1 MATERWRQVEQL
13 CHEALA
19 RPAEERAAFVASA
32 AAGDAGLQ
40 REVESLLAQ
49 EPRAAAF
56 MSSPAVAF
64 VASAVLGQGD
74 GSLVGR
80 RFGSY
85 VLGSR
90 IGAGG
95 MGEVYRAHDDA
106 LGREVAIKVLSPAFS
121 GDADRRARFDREAR
135 LLATLNHPHIGAI
148 YGVEEADGVRALVL
162 ELVEGETL
170 DERMARA
177 LTTSDALAIARQIAL
192 ALEAAHE
199 KGIVHRDLKPANVKI
214 TPDGVVK
221 VLDFGLAKPASADGI
236 GPGLMESREGA
247 ILGTAAYMSPEQ
259 ARGQSV
265 DKRADIWAF
274 GCVLYE
280 MLTGRLAFPG
290 DTASDMIA
298 KILEREP
305 DWSALPVGTPA
316 SVRRLLFRCLVKDPK
331 QRLRDIGDARIEID
345 GMDDVLPKASG
356 ASVAPPG
363 APTARMRWSPW
374 VALAALAAGV
384 AVWEARRPAATQESP
399 LANARFSRFTDWKG
413 TEGAP
418 EISPDGKF
426 VAFQADRDGQF
437 DIWLSQV
444 GSGHFSNLTQGGP
457 PLDPPGSGRLNRT
470 FGFSADG
477 AELWFSAPGDAGN
490 PKMLMPITGGTPRAF
505 LAKGSIAPSWSP
517 DGRRLV
523 YFNNGDGDHLLVA
536 DRAGTDAHPIVL
548 SPKETNDA
556 FFRKGMHNHNPIW
569 SPDGEWIYFVHGL
582 NPTVEMNIWRVRPAG
597 GPAEQLTQRHASVNF
612 LSMLDAR
619 TLLYVARG
627 DDKSGPWLWSL
638 DVPSRV
644 TRRVGTGLEH
654 YSYVSASRDGRRVV
668 ATVSRPV
675 TDLWSAPLLDRLVL
689 DDDVQPYRVPTAR
702 ALAPRF
708 GGTSAFY
715 LAISA
720 RGDGDGLWRL
730 DDGHASEI
738 WNDAEGGLFEPAAAA
753 PDGRRVAV
761 VVRQEGKRHLVMMS
775 ADGTDARTLAASID
789 IQGEA
794 GQGTADWSP
803 DGRWIAAGGVDAKGP
818 GLFKIPVDG
827 GAPVRLIDGQAIN
840 PVWSPD
846 GHLIVYAGP
855 VVGGTAALLG
865 IRPDGVRVELPPVR
879 SGMGG
884 SYRFLPGG
892 TGLVYLP
899 RAQSMDFWLLDLAA
913 RTTRP
918 ITRLSGHGALRTF
931 DITPDGKRIVF
942 DRSRDDSDI
951 VLIDLPK

>member
-1 MATERWRQVEQL
+1 MTPERWRQVEQL

-19 RPAEERAAFVASA
+19 RPTEERAAFVAAA
-32 AAGDAGLQ
+32 AAGDAALQ

-49 EPRAAAF
+49 EPGAARF
-56 MSSPAVAF
+56 MSTPAVAV
-64 VASAVLGQGD
+64 VASAVLPAGR
-74 GSLVGR
+74 STLVGQ

-85 VLGSR
+85 VLLSR
-90 IGAGG
+90 LGAGG

-106 LGREVAIKVLSPAFS
+106 LGRDVAIKVLSPAFT
-121 GDADRRARFDREAR
+121 GDADRRARFEREAR

-148 YGVEEADGVRALVL
+148 YGVEESDGVRALVL

-170 DERMARA
+170 AERMLRA
-177 LTTSDALAIARQIAL
+177 LPRSDALAIARQIAL

-214 TPDGVVK
+214 SPDGVVK
-221 VLDFGLAKPASADGI
+221 VLDFGLAKAANGDSSGA
-236 GPGLMESREGA
+236 GLMESREGA

-259 ARGQSV
+259 ARGHSA

-280 MLTGRLAFPG
+280 MLTGRLAFAG

-305 DWSALPVGTPA
+305 DWSALPSGTPA
-316 SVRRLLFRCLVKDPK
+316 AVRRLLFRCLVKDPK

-345 GMDDVLPKASG
+345 GIDDVLTGLSDTT
-356 ASVAPPG
+356 VAPP
-363 APTARMRWSPW
+363 AAVSARTKWLPW
-374 VALAALAAGV
+374 VALVALAAGV
-384 AVWEARRPAATQESP
+384 GAWESQRPAATQESP
-399 LANARFSRFTDWKG
+399 IANARFSRFTDWKG
-413 TEGAP
+413 AEGTP

-426 VAFQADRDGQF
+426 VVFRADHDGQF
-437 DIWLSQV
+437 DLWLSQV
-444 GSGHFSNLTQGGP
+444 GSGRFSNLTPGGP
-457 PLDPPGSGRLNRT
+457 PLDPSGADSLNRG

-477 AELWFSAPGDAGN
+477 AEIWFQAPGDAGN
-490 PKMLMPITGGTPRAF
+490 PKMLMPLAGGTPRAF
-505 LAKGSIAPSWSP
+505 LAKGAVAPSWSP
-517 DGRRLV
+517 DGSRLV

-536 DRAGTDAHPIVL
+536 DRAGTDARPIVL

-582 NPTVEMNIWRVRPAG
+582 NPTVEMNVWRVRPAG
-597 GPAEQLTQRHASVNF
+597 GPAEQLTQRHASINF

-619 TLLYVARG
+619 TLLYVSRG
-627 DDKSGPWLWSL
+627 DDRSGPWLWSL

-668 ATVSRPV
+668 ATVSNPV
-675 TDLWSAPLLDRLVL
+675 ADLWSVPLLDRLVQ
-689 DDDVQPYRVPTAR
+689 DDDVQPYRVPTER

-715 LAISA
+715 LSLSA
-720 RGDGDGLWRL
+720 RGTGDGLWRL
-730 DDGHASEI
+730 ENGQASEI
-738 WNDAEGGLFEPAAAA
+738 WNDAEGGLFEPAAAS

-761 VVRQEGKRHLVMMS
+761 VVRQGGKRHLVMMS
-775 ADGTDARTLAASID
+775 SDGTDARTLAASID

-803 DGRWIAAGGVDAKGP
+803 DGGWIAAGGVDAKGP
-818 GLFKIPVDG
+818 GLFKIPVGG

-846 GHLIVYAGP
+846 GRLIVYAGP
-855 VVGGTAALLG
+855 VVGGTNALLG
-865 IRPDGVRVELPPVR
+865 IRPDGGRIELPPVR
-879 SGMGG
+879 SGLGG
-884 SYRFLPGG
+884 RYRFLPTG
-892 TGLVYLP
+892 TGVVYLP
-899 RAQSMDFWLLDLAA
+899 RAQSTDFWLLDLPSQK
-913 RTTRP
+913 TRP
-918 ITRLSGHGALRTF
+918 LTRLSNHGGLRTF

-942 DRSRDDSDI
+942 DRSREDSDI
-951 VLIDLPK
+951 VLIDLSK